1 MSLFN
6 ANSIPNIN
14 NTLVSKTK
22 TYSLTSVHPG
32 WIENSNSQNEL
43 RYPYKR

>member
-1 MSLFN
+1 MHRLMSVLN

-22 TYSLTSVHPG
+22 TYSLPSVHPG
-32 WIENSNSQNEL
+32 WIENSNS
-43 RYPYKR
+43 